1 MGSYDIVDVE
11 TGDLI
16 VVDLNVAVAIAAV
29 HAYSLD
35 GRKVKAVQAPA
46 HNMAVQANSQGI
58 PQIFS
63 QT

>member
-11 TGDLI
+11 SGDLI

-29 HAYSLD
+29 HAYTLE
-35 GRKVKAVQAPA
+35 GRKVKAVQAPVK
-46 HNMAVQANSQGI
+46 NVAVQAGVQGI

-63 QT
+63 